1 MKIKLV
7 DIEKFKVLENL
18 HKEING
24 NNIML
29 IGDNGVGK
37 SSFIQFIEIALGKST
52 NIPPDAIGK
61 GYIVVDKDGKEW
73 TFKVKVND
81 GKSQVTITSPEGLE
95 DKRKGSLSTLIG
107 AMEFDI
113 LEFVELSKSAAGRKK
128 QIEIY
133 KGFLPKDIITEIDRL
148 EANVKSKYDE
158 RTELNKGL
166 KALEIEVQ
174 AHSLNAFMDSKLQ
187 EFQPTDTKAVYEK
200 IREAQKH
207 NEKIKEVENRMAE
220 RNRAIEKAL
229 AEIKKLQSEID
240 ANETLNSQAKDWLKD
255 KAVIDTIPFE
265 TEISTA
271 EETNTKHRAAQELIR
286 KRKQFEE
293 TKSEAGEMTA
303 LIESERQAISDAIKD
318 MGEVVPGLSFD
329 AENLLYNGV
338 SVSPD
343 SLSTSEIMELGIRL
357 KMAENPELGILFI
370 QRGESLGAKRLEDIK
385 AIAKK
390 SGWQLIMEQV
400 QRGKERL
407 EIELIND

>member
-113 LEFVELSKSAAGRKK
+113 LEFVELSKSSVGRKK